1 MFVRFVHARDVSDLG
16 EVLDLVCYIVPH
28 FVRRYAYDNSPCAFY
43 SSGIPAGPFIR
54 SFAAFL
60 RNDLVK
66 ISRWAAETRAS
77 GPDSLKGLI
86 EELHREVLRIFEVK
100 HPFRTLPRI
109 NYFTSVRRHVQPIF
123 GDGETA
129 MCHDEKQLVRSLS

>member
-1 MFVRFVHARDVSDLG
+1 VFSFVHARDVSDLG
-16 EVLDLVCYIVPH
+16 EVMDLVCYIVPH
-28 FVRRYAYDNSPCAFY
+28 FVRRYAYDNSPCAFTP
-43 SSGIPAGPFIR
+43 SGIPGVAFIH
-54 SFAAFL
+54 SFVAFL

-100 HPFRTLPRI
+100 PPSELFPRI
-109 NYFTSVRRHVQPIF
+109 NDFTLVRRHVQPIF
-123 GDGETA
+123 RDGETA
-129 MCHDEKQLVRSLS
+129 MCRDEEQLVRSAY